1 LNTCES
7 YFNFQS
13 PFWLQGDDSEV
24 ADESV
29 DVNVSELKPSGL
41 DSKVDV
47 VSKSTNKSKKKKK
60 KRGQDGSLTGSD
72 KAEKPWDAI
81 LETLSLEANGVP
93 AKAGDKLVK
102 QCAPSVLRVDS
113 KYLNAENELRR
124 IFGSKVVKSFEKS
137 NQAGSS
143 RQIRGG
149 RPRIHTHRK
158 TLLVTP
164 SDHWSRWDGSLSMEF
179 LETRDGYH
187 YFR

>member
-1 LNTCES
+1 L
-7 YFNFQS
+7 
-13 PFWLQGDDSEV
+13 
-24 ADESV
+24 
-29 DVNVSELKPSGL
+29 DVNVSEEKPSGL
-41 DSKVDV
+41 ESKVDV
-47 VSKSTNKSKKKKK
+47 VSKSSNKSKKKKK
-60 KRGQDGSLTGSD
+60 KKGQDGSSTGAD
-72 KAEKPWDAI
+72 KADKPWDAV
-81 LETLSLEANGVP
+81 LETLSP
-93 AKAGDKLVK
+93 AKAEAATAKA
-102 QCAPSVLRVDS
+102 QCVPSVLRVDS

-149 RPRIHTHRK
+149 RHGSGSHVRRK

-164 SDHWSRWDGSLSMEF
+164 SDYWDRWDGSLSMEF